1 MSRYIIREQGKT
13 YGVLGTNVNWRGLK
27 EEIPL
32 LHYYDS
38 KPPKTEAKYEIVDT
52 WNNEILYKEK

>member
-13 YGVLGTNVNWRGLK
+13 YEVLGTNVNWRSLK
-27 EEIPL
+27 EEILL
-32 LHYYDS
+32 LHYYES
-38 KPPKTEAKYEIVDT
+38 KPPKIKVKYEIVDT